1 MAVNKLDITMM
12 EDVGT
17 SASQLLQRD
26 GSGNLPAVDGSQLTS
41 VDPGFTQSTS
51 DPIIST
57 NPSGGVGSVWYN
69 KTSGEA
75 YICTDATAG
84 ANVWTNVGTGTG
96 DIEYWAYQGTQ
107 YGFASGGYGNTH
119 ETHIEKFSFTSDG
132 NSTDLADLLTGRT
145 YAVSSKSTTHGYLA
159 GGDIPATS
167 NVISKFAFVS
177 TVNATDVGDITAAR
191 RMGGGTT
198 SQTHGYIVSGNDLDK
213 IDKWAHA
220 SDGNATLIGGVY
232 EPRAECGSHSSSTHG
247 YISGGQDASNNFL
260 NSIEKH
266 PFATDSDSVDSA
278 NLVTSTYR
286 GGMGTGSLTHGYH
299 FGGFDASAVRTDQI
313 QKFPYASDTNAT
325 DIANLTV
332 GSRDGAACASSSYGY
347 KYGGDVPPS
356 GAGTNVIEKFSTT
369 SDANATDVGDLIE
382 ARYGMC
388 GGHGY

>member
-1 MAVNKLDITMM
+1 MM

-17 SASQLLQRD
+17 SANNIIQLD
-26 GSGNLPAVDGSQLTS
+26 SNGKIPAVDGSLLTNMS
-41 VDPGFTQSTS
+41 SALSGSS
-51 DPIIST
+51 DPTLST
-57 NPSGGVGSVWYN
+57 NPSGGVGTKFKN
-69 KTSGEA
+69 TTSGEM

-84 ANVWTNVGTGTG
+84 ANVWKNVGEGSG
-96 DIEYWAYQGTQ
+96 NIEPWAYQGTQ